1 MEGGAADAD
10 DDRLD
15 DGRAGRWKAY
25 ADDDRRQAARRR
37 TNIAD
42 DDAIITAA
50 GMIFIV
56 CSVERMGGSEIVCRI
71 WISLACVCVCV

>member
-1 MEGGAADAD
+1 MMEGGAAGAD

-15 DGRAGRWKAY
+15 DGRAGRWKAD

-50 GMIFIV
+50 GMIIVV
-56 CSVERMGGSEIVCRI
+56 CSVERMGGSEIV
-71 WISLACVCVCV
+71 